1 MAVHLLNYSNVA
13 VQLKIALIELAH
25 RVLIYLKLSI
35 SIDLIVIFFF
45 FHILLSL
52 ALPSLLLKMSPI
64 GLDERPVKAGV
75 FNLNR
80 LVRQILI
87 NS

>member
-13 VQLKIALIELAH
+13 VQLKIALIKLAH

-35 SIDLIVIFFF
+35 FIDLIVIFFF

-52 ALPSLLLKMSPI
+52 ALPLLFEMSPS

-80 LVRQILI
+80 LIRQILI